1 MRYENKLSSE
11 GSILPVLGMRVP
23 PRDGNSDP
31 IHPNFGS
38 PSYTQLEPFK
48 NGKTKRKKGQK
59 PSKKGKNWNLAT
71 LSEIIAKLATLCQ
84 PSLFSRWDHQSSSPS
99 EQVAST
105 VTWNT
110 KWTYEGRAWE
120 APCSMLP
127 SEESLFSYLKLYF
140 LLEVGIL
147 PVLIPNGKPT

>member
-23 PRDGNSDP
+23 LRDGNSDP

-38 PSYTQLEPFK
+38 PSYLQLEPFK

-99 EQVAST
+99 VE
-105 VTWNT
+105 
-110 KWTYEGRAWE
+110 
-120 APCSMLP
+120 CSFSQWKVIVKCLSAMCYIFLIVHP
-127 SEESLFSYLKLYF
+127 SS
-140 LLEVGIL
+140 V
-147 PVLIPNGKPT
+147 